1 VGGPLA
7 LPASSS
13 SRSMQ
18 QVHKV
23 EWQRRMKPARPV
35 VLSIICT
42 ALLVGLPGCRSG
54 AFPHYPSNYREYAY
68 VANGGSNTVSVL
80 DVVDMRQQ
88 GLLTVGPHPVALVAN
103 PVRNQVYTINRG
115 ALPGGAAAGP
125 AGRQRGSVSVIDAE
139 QNLVKATI
147 PVGLLPAAAA
157 MDAGGTRLFVANA
170 GSNNVSVVDPVRQQV
185 LATAGVGEGPGAL
198 AVSPDGR
205 TLVVANRKSG
215 SVSLLELSAPG
226 AAFAEPVVRSS
237 FDGCPGAGSVAVLP
251 DSSKAFVA
259 CANGHQVMV
268 LGLATQVVPVK
279 AKGGPPPG
287 EALPDRLLTFLD
299 VGENPVKLV
308 LKPDGG
314 EIFVLNQSANTIS
327 EIATGTN
334 EVGGATLI
342 GVQPED
348 GLVSADNSIL
358 WVANQGSDTI
368 EAYSVDDGRRM
379 HTVHVGAGPGPVAFS
394 ANGNVL
400 MAVDTRSGDVS
411 VVRTFSRNLEREPV
425 YGTLFTL
432 LPAGKGPDAIV
443 DKAFKLGN

>member
-115 ALPGGAAAGP
+115 ALPGGTAAGP

-170 GSNNVSVVDPVRQQV
+170 GSNNVSVVDPGNCRGGRGTRCPCCI
-185 LATAGVGEGPGAL
+185 ARR
-198 AVSPDGR
+198 PD
-205 TLVVANRKSG
+205 
-215 SVSLLELSAPG
+215 
-226 AAFAEPVVRSS
+226 
-237 FDGCPGAGSVAVLP
+237 AGSGQPEKRQCELAGAF
-251 DSSKAFVA
+251 SSGRGIRRA
-259 CANGHQVMV
+259 
-268 LGLATQVVPVK
+268 
-279 AKGGPPPG
+279 
-287 EALPDRLLTFLD
+287 
-299 VGENPVKLV
+299 
-308 LKPDGG
+308 
-314 EIFVLNQSANTIS
+314 
-327 EIATGTN
+327 
-334 EVGGATLI
+334 GGAEFL
-342 GVQPED
+342 
-348 GLVSADNSIL
+348 
-358 WVANQGSDTI
+358 
-368 EAYSVDDGRRM
+368 
-379 HTVHVGAGPGPVAFS
+379 
-394 ANGNVL
+394 
-400 MAVDTRSGDVS
+400 
-411 VVRTFSRNLEREPV
+411 
-425 YGTLFTL
+425 
-432 LPAGKGPDAIV
+432 
-443 DKAFKLGN
+443 